1 MIEVRIVGKE
11 LKYGDMMDGLHK
23 VLTEDKAAKEFIA
36 KYPFMELA
44 FQAIISKVEDVL
56 WRD

>member
-1 MIEVRIVGKE
+1 
-11 LKYGDMMDGLHK
+11 MDGLHK

-44 FQAIISKVEDVL
+44 FQAIISKVKDVL